1 MTEYRVDLEVYNGPL
16 DLLLYLIRREEVDVC
31 DIPIARITEQYI
43 AYVEM
48 LRTLDPNLAGDFLV
62 MAATLMEVKTRMLL
76 PTPPPEEGGAD
87 GLEID
92 PRAELVRQLLQYK
105 AFRDAA
111 DDLRQARELQS
122 MKFPRRPPKP
132 PRPDESALDI
142 DYAQIWDLFDA
153 FSKLMESIGL
163 RNQRH
168 EVIYDDT
175 PVELHAADIIDRL
188 AREGALLFSLIFEG
202 RTTRSELVG
211 LFLALLE
218 LIRRRRIIARQDDN
232 FGEIA
237 VELNPNPPSEEEL
250 ADEQIAF
257 ESTRREV
264 ARIADDEQVSA
275 ENTLPAPPAM
285 ESDDDTE

>member
-1 MTEYRVDLEVYNGPL
+1 MTEYRVDLDVYNGPL
-16 DLLLYLIRREEVDVC
+16 DLLLYLIRREEVDIC
-31 DIPIARITEQYI
+31 DIPIARITEQYLS
-43 AYVEM
+43 YVEM

-62 MAATLMEVKTRMLL
+62 MAATLMEIKTRMLL
-76 PTPPPEEGGAD
+76 PTPPVEEGGED

-111 DDLRQARELQS
+111 DDLRRARDLQA
-122 MKFPRRPPKP
+122 MKFPRRPPKLP
-132 PRPDESALDI
+132 SPDESALDI

-163 RNQRH
+163 RSQRH

-175 PVELHAADIIDRL
+175 PVELHASDILDRL

-202 RTTRSELVG
+202 RASRSELVG

-250 ADEQIAF
+250 ADEQRAL
-257 ESTRREV
+257 ESTRREAAQV
-264 ARIADDEQVSA
+264 AAEQAHA
-275 ENTLPAPPAM
+275 ENTPPPPAM
-285 ESDDDTE
+285 ETDDDTE